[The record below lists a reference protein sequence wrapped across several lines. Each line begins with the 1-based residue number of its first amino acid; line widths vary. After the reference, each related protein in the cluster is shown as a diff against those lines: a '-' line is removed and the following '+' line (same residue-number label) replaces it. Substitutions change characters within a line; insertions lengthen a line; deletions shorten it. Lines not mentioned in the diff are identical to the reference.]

1 MLSADGAG
9 RLPPLAW
16 PEAGT
21 KKAGSTL
28 EENMSQ
34 RKSLS
39 RRSVLKGAA
48 GTVAAGVMGLPAISR
63 AQADVVKIGHL
74 TPRTGFLGTL
84 GEYAVQAADLAVEE
98 INAAGGVMGR
108 KIELL
113 KEDSVNPQTASTKAE
128 RMIERDQVA
137 CIVGEIS
144 SASALTIAQVAQRTK
159 NLFVNT
165 GANSDALRGSNCNKY
180 MFHVE
185 SQNSMYVKTVGRALL
200 AQDRVKG
207 RKWYSLTAD
216 YAFGHDLLRVAKRFM
231 ETNGGEFAAD
241 ELVPTDAADFSAFLV
256 KIRNAKPDLVVSN
269 LAGVQITNFLK
280 QYSEFGLDFP
290 VAGFGFDTAVAWG
303 AGKGNFFGT
312 WPLVWHHL
320 IDTPGSKAFVAA
332 FTKKYGKPPENQAW
346 GDYIALHILAKSMN
360 DTKTIEAPKLI
371 EHWEKGAKFDLLKTR
386 EGYFRA
392 YDHQLMHEMYA
403 VEALKASEI
412 KNQWD
417 IYKPGPPTPGP
428 NEDLE
433 VIAATKEENVC
444 TMSA

>member
-1 MLSADGAG
+1 MY
-9 RLPPLAW
+9 RKRM
-16 PEAGT
+16 T
-21 KKAGSTL
+21 RRTL
-28 EENMSQ
+28 
-34 RKSLS
+34 
-39 RRSVLKGAA
+39 LKGAA
-48 GTVAAGVMGLPAISR
+48 GSAAIAGFPAISYG
-63 AQADVVKIGHL
+63 QADAIKIGHL

-84 GEYAVQAADLAVEE
+84 GEYAVMAADLAVEE
-98 INAAGGVMGR
+98 INAKGGVMGR
-108 KIELL
+108 KIDLV

-128 RMIERDQVA
+128 RLIERDKVA

-144 SASALTIAQVAQRTK
+144 SASGLTIAQVAQRTK

-165 GANSDALRGSNCNKY
+165 GCNSDALRGSNCNKY

-185 SQNSMYVKTVGRALL
+185 SQNSMYVKTVGRSLL
-200 AQDRVKG
+200 AQNLVKG
-207 RKWYSLTAD
+207 KKWYSLTAD

-231 ETNGGEFAAD
+231 EANGGQFAAD

-256 KIRNAKPDLVVSN
+256 KIRNAKPDMVVSN

-280 QYSEFGLDFP
+280 QYAEFGLEFP

-303 AGKGNFFGT
+303 AGKGNFFGV

-332 FTKKYGKPPENQAW
+332 FVKKYNKPPENQAW
-346 GDYIALHILAKSMN
+346 GDYIALKILAQSMN
-360 DTKTIEAPKLI
+360 EVKSADPLKMI

-403 VEALKASEI
+403 VEALKAKDL

-417 IYKPGPPTPGP
+417 IYRPSAPVPAAGEP
-428 NEDLE
+428 LE
-433 VIAATKEENVC
+433 AIAATEQENVC
-444 TMSA
+444 KMA